1 MTYHYSE
8 IMKSFKAGDRIW
20 ACAFK
25 LTEDVEG
32 NILKC
37 SPIYGEFCVTNKAKI
52 EAEVRKTKD
61 RPLYFVPFGSK
72 GNLVWSR
79 AVQVSSRRYADT
91 EEECIALYNE
101 EIQYY
106 VEFFENRIKM
116 VKAEILPEKS

>member
-8 IMKSFKAGDRIW
+8 IKERFKAGDRIW

-25 LTEDVEG
+25 LTEDVED
-32 NILKC
+32 NVLKC
-37 SPIYGEFCVTNKAKI
+37 LPVYGEFCVTNKFKM
-52 EAEVRKTKD
+52 EVEVRKAKD

-72 GNLVWSR
+72 GILVWSR

-91 EEECIALYNE
+91 EEECIALYNK

-106 VEFFENRIKM
+106 VRFFENRIKM
-116 VKAEILPEKS
+116 IKAEMLPEKS

>member
-8 IMKSFKAGDRIW
+8 IKERFKAGDRIW

-25 LTEDVEG
+25 LTEDVED
-32 NILKC
+32 NVLKC
-37 SPIYGEFCVTNKAKI
+37 LPVYGEFCVTNKFKM
-52 EAEVRKTKD
+52 EVEVRKAKD

-72 GNLVWSR
+72 GTLVWSR

-91 EEECIALYNE
+91 EEECIALYNK

-106 VEFFENRIKM
+106 VRFFENRIKM
-116 VKAEILPEKS
+116 IKAEMLPEKS